1 MDEVGHSVRRSRSVR
16 ETGSFDLGFLLSVVA
31 VIAAAGWFW
40 VQVQPALDDIGRPT
54 LPHASPAALVGGTST
69 PAPSASPSLAP
80 SASAAESPSASPSAS
95 PFPSASPSPVRA
107 AVDLKLEAH
116 PADYFSS
123 EATKVMCA
131 DAAIQITV
139 NLLDRPARPNLAR
152 SFQDQIAAM
161 AVGLTT
167 AADSRN
173 GGWGPDGMAAA
184 ISQLS
189 GVEYELRSYA
199 TRDQAVRASAIAVGA
214 TNQPVIWLAWRGAHA
229 WVIDGFRATA
239 DPVQFRDARI
249 SGVYVLD
256 PWYPRVS
263 NIWGPSDPPGTFQNA
278 AEMTRNFL
286 PWKRPEG
293 AYPGRDGRFLVIVP
307 AAAPKG

>member
-1 MDEVGHSVRRSRSVR
+1 MMRSRPVR
-16 ETGSFDLGFLLSVVA
+16 ETGDFDAGFLLFVVA
-31 VIAAAGWFW
+31 ILVAAGWLW
-40 VQVQPALDDIGRPT
+40 LQVQPALTDNGRPT
-54 LPHASPAALVGGTST
+54 LPLSSPAALVAGTPT
-69 PAPSASPSLAP
+69 PVPSASPS
-80 SASAAESPSASPSAS
+80 SASSASPSPATS
-95 PFPSASPSPVRA
+95 PSPAVSPSPVRA
-107 AVDLKLEAH
+107 AVDLKLVPS
-116 PADYFSS
+116 PAAYFSS

-131 DAAIQITV
+131 DAAIQIVV
-139 NLLDRPARPNLAR
+139 NLLDRPARPNLTRA
-152 SFQDQIAAM
+152 FQDQIAAM

-167 AADSRN
+167 KADSRN

-184 ISQLS
+184 ITQLS
-189 GVEYELRSYA
+189 GVEYEVRVYA
-199 TRDQAVRASAIAVGA
+199 TRDQAVRASAIAVDA
-214 TNQPVIWLAWRGAHA
+214 TKEPVIWLAWRGAHA
-229 WVIDGFRATA
+229 WVVDGFRATA
-239 DPVQFRDARI
+239 DPLQFRDAKI

-293 AYPGRDGRFLVIVP
+293 TYPGRDGRFLVIVP